1 MAITIKIIKIAV
13 ENKGKYQQAKVSYE
27 EVGSGKVT
35 AKTLLSFVHPEVF
48 KTVTTAQVD
57 DVFSVSLEKDD
68 KGYWQWTAATKGDAP
83 AQAANGPSKTGT
95 TTVSSP
101 RSTYETP
108 EERAQKQVYIVR
120 QSSITNAIQTLAINN
135 KAALNPEAVIDLAK
149 KYEKYVFGLDA
160 MTAITSMANDLPE
173 EPEVD

>member
-1 MAITIKIIKIAV
+1 MNITIKVIKVAV

-48 KTVTTAQVD
+48 KLVTKANQD

-68 KGYWQWTAATKGDAP
+68 KGYWQWTNATAGEAVQVAAPT
-83 AQAANGPSKTGT
+83 KTGT
-95 TTVSSP
+95 TAVSSP

-108 EERAQKQVYIVR
+108 EERAQRQVYIIR
-120 QSSITNAIQTLAINN
+120 QSSLANAIQTLAIGS
-135 KAALNPEAVIDLAK
+135 KTQPKQQDIVDLAK
-149 KYEKYVFGLDA
+149 FYENYVFGKDA